1 MKKTLKDYK
10 EIIKTL
16 PIKNKYTKEELLTKD
31 FLIDKDNNIE
41 IYYTPH
47 NEHFNKEAKIFIVGI
62 TPGFQ
67 QMSTAIST
75 ARKELEN
82 TDNIEDIQYKCKV
95 AARFSGSLRKNII
108 SMLDDLQ
115 LNEIMNVNS
124 SSELFDEK
132 DYLLHTVSLIP
143 YPVFV
148 KKENY
153 TGHTPKLIKNE
164 FLMSRVV
171 LAAKKKRYFSSI
183 RLREGDEIWPEK
195 IDLKGHDFMKSTA
208 TEETKKKFVDIIKK
222 RIISSKDIDVVKIL
236 NDIEDF
242 ESEIIQ
248 SLKDGEKKY
257 LIPIS
262 VKELEAYSEPLR
274 MQGVRAVIA
283 WNYFYPDIEIEL
295 PTKVDIVKV
304 TLTEDRSIEKLKRE
318 FPDIYKILD
327 KDILNNPDTRI
338 SSKGLSVIAIPRN
351 IEKIPEWIIPFI
363 DYDTISYNVLNKF
376 YPVLESLGLDTIK
389 TSKKEYFSNILNI

>member
-75 ARKELEN
+75 ARKELEY

-108 SMLDDLQ
+108 SMLDDLK

-153 TGHTPKLIKNE
+153 TGHTPKLIKSE
-164 FLMSRVV
+164 FLMKYVYDNFINEFKRLENPENVLLIPLGKAVEEILLKLQEDKIIGENQILLGFPHPSGANVNRV
-171 LAAKKKRYFSSI
+171 KQF
-183 RLREGDEIWPEK
+183 
-195 IDLKGHDFMKSTA
+195 
-208 TEETKKKFVDIIKK
+208 EE
-222 RIISSKDIDVVKIL
+222 
-236 NDIEDF
+236 N
-242 ESEIIQ
+242 
-248 SLKDGEKKY
+248 KKY
-257 LIPIS
+257 
-262 VKELEAYSEPLR
+262 
-274 MQGVRAVIA
+274 M
-283 WNYFYPDIEIEL
+283 
-295 PTKVDIVKV
+295 
-304 TLTEDRSIEKLKRE
+304 TEFIHKKL
-318 FPDIYKILD
+318 
-327 KDILNNPDTRI
+327 
-338 SSKGLSVIAIPRN
+338 G
-351 IEKIPEWIIPFI
+351 
-363 DYDTISYNVLNKF
+363 
-376 YPVLESLGLDTIK
+376 
-389 TSKKEYFSNILNI
+389 